1 MSYAGY
7 FKKKKK
13 KKNRSEMQTY
23 YPESTFFYVNAS
35 AESRSM
41 RGASHQ
47 PTFRDDCL
55 AICHTYLHCLPR
67 EWISFCV
74 SGTVE
79 VGADA
84 AWI

>member
-1 MSYAGY
+1 MQGIS
-7 FKKKKK
+7 KKKRKRK
-13 KKNRSEMQTY
+13 IEVKCKPITQKVLFSML
-23 YPESTFFYVNAS
+23 NAS